1 MIRKQEFKTLAGA
14 QKRAAFEN
22 AHCDKRYNFTVVRFV
37 EGERDT
43 REFNILR
50 FSRYTWRIE
59 RKAIV
64 DRGDTRIGSGIKP
77 MLESKVKPAP
87 YPEAAK
93 KMAREAGIELEE
105 RPDDW
110 KRKSP

>member
-1 MIRKQEFKTLAGA
+1 MIRKQVFKTLAGA

-22 AHCDKRYNFTVVRFV
+22 AHCDKRYSFTVVRFV

-59 RKAIV
+59 KKPLLIV
-64 DRGDTRIGSGIKP
+64 KS
-77 MLESKVKPAP
+77 KPAP

-93 KMAREAGIELEE
+93 EMARKAGIELEE

-110 KRKSP
+110 KRKSR